1 MAHPIGPRHPQRGVV
16 PSPVLLHPPSS
27 SLIIVIIIITIITR
41 THMSSPVTRM
51 PMSQCRG
58 SLTSSSGLSSLL

>member
-1 MAHPIGPRHPQRGVV
+1 MTHPIGPRHPQCRVV

-27 SLIIVIIIITIITR
+27 IIIIVNTTIIMTR

-58 SLTSSSGLSSLL
+58 SLTSSSGLRSLL

>member
-1 MAHPIGPRHPQRGVV
+1 MTHPVGPRHPQCRVV
-16 PSPVLLHPPSS
+16 SSPVLFHPPSS
-27 SLIIVIIIITIITR
+27 IIIIVIIIIITR

-58 SLTSSSGLSSLL
+58 SLTSSSGLRSLL

>member
-1 MAHPIGPRHPQRGVV
+1 MTHPVGPRHPQCGVV
-16 PSPVLLHPPSS
+16 PSPVLLHPPSGS
-27 SLIIVIIIITIITR
+27 VILVIIIIITR